1 MMPLLGYGISF
12 YWLTLLEL
20 ALFFVYKALVL
31 VFLSEANEVL
41 ATSREVVTYVLAMVK
56 CGWLLV

>member
-1 MMPLLGYGISF
+1 MMPLLGYGINF
-12 YWLTLLEL
+12 CWLTLLEL

-56 CGWLLV
+56 CG

>member
-12 YWLTLLEL
+12 CWLTLLEL

-56 CGWLLV
+56 CG